1 MLQAAATKITSR
13 MRTGLPTRGQTGA
26 LIERVGSD
34 LYTTIALLD
43 LGDQRICLVI
53 SPLEIRGLQFR
64 QLLLP
69 RLSECLGLPKEQILL
84 CCDHNHSVPCLYPD
98 FLHDYQTPT
107 PVPAKIEL
115 LNPLGV
121 ELLQQILDAA
131 RDLPERLQPV
141 SLSFGSVPE
150 SRIAYNRKG
159 HWPDGTTYFI
169 REKER
174 LERGDDYSGVIDPDA
189 DVLSFHATNGKPV
202 LTLCRHTAHPVTAYH
217 PEHMIAYGDWPQLAC
232 DHLRE
237 ALGDPDAPVAFLQ
250 GCCGNVNSRF
260 FLTGDLDRS
269 RELGS
274 YLGASFT
281 KAYQERQ
288 LVDSEE
294 TFFQLLPVDIPFAPL
309 PTREELVRELEEIR
323 AFEENPHT
331 RNRYGAYSCVG
342 LNFPEVLS
350 APYRSAVIRMNIPW
364 YEWAIE
370 QHDRIALVAIP
381 RSLSIRCPL
390 LRFGHLALI
399 GLPFEPYVETG
410 LLLKKTAHPLHLL
423 PCGYI
428 NQSYG
433 YIPDS
438 AGVGDREYM
447 SSFYR
452 YTRFYP
458 PYAKP
463 AGDAITPALAQALKG

>member
-1 MLQAAATKITSR
+1 MLQAAARKLTSR
-13 MRTGLPTRGQTGA
+13 MTTGLPTRGQTGA

-43 LGDQRICLVI
+43 LGNQRICLVI

-69 RLSECLGLPKEQILL
+69 RLAETIGLPEEQILL
-84 CCDHNHSVPCLYPD
+84 CCDHNHSVPSLYPD
-98 FLHDYQTPT
+98 FLHDYQTPS

-115 LNPLGV
+115 LNPLGA
-121 ELLQQILDAA
+121 ELLRQILDAA
-131 RDLPERLQPV
+131 RELPDRLQPV
-141 SLSFGSVPE
+141 TLAFGSVPE
-150 SRIAYNRKG
+150 TRVAYNRKG
-159 HWPDGTTYFI
+159 HWPDGTPYFI

-174 LERGDDYSGVIDPDA
+174 LELGDDYTGVIDPDA
-189 DVLSFHATNGKPV
+189 DVLSFHAADGKPV
-202 LTLCRHTAHPVTAYH
+202 LILCRHTAHPVTAYH
-217 PEHMIAYGDWPQLAC
+217 PEHMIAFGDWPQLAV

-237 ALGDPDAPVAFLQ
+237 ALRDPDLPVAFLQ

-274 YLGASFT
+274 YLGKSFT
-281 KAYQERQ
+281 RAYEERQ
-288 LVDSEE
+288 AVEMKE
-294 TFFQLLPVDIPFAPL
+294 AAFQLLPVNIPYAPL
-309 PTREELVRELEEIR
+309 PPREELVRDLEEIR
-323 AFEENPHT
+323 AFEKSPHT
-331 RNRYGAYSCVG
+331 RNQYGAYSCVG

-370 QHDRIALVAIP
+370 QHDRIALDTIP
-381 RSLSIRCPL
+381 RNLPIHCPL
-390 LRFGHLALI
+390 LRLGNLALI

-410 LLLKKTAHPLHLL
+410 LLLKKIAQPVRLL

-463 AGDAITPALAQALKG
+463 AGDAIAPALAEALP